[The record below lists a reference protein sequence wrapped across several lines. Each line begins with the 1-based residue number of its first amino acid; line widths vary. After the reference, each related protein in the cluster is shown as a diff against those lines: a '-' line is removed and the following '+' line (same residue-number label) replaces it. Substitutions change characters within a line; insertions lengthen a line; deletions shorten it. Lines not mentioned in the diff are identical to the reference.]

1 MKLPLSMN
9 RMHREGNSKIWA
21 GRIFSSSNLALPHSL
36 AASMEGTDLV
46 SSIKVSKKDEGPP
59 RSRSR
64 SPTCE
69 PAIDPLKYAPIYGPI
84 VTSPQQYIP
93 VGYCL
98 LECSECGGVDGMQ
111 SNIDICVYCADKI
124 REKNAKAKEQ
134 QTESGCADSKA
145 AGTSSSPK

>member
-1 MKLPLSMN
+1 MRKEDN
-9 RMHREGNSKIWA
+9 GKIWA
-21 GRIFSSSNLALPHSL
+21 EEKHSVSLISVSPHSFV
-36 AASMEGTDLV
+36 ANMEGTEVV
-46 SSIKVSKKDEGPP
+46 SSINASQEDEVPP
-59 RSRSR
+59 RTRSR
-64 SPTCE
+64 SPTCKS
-69 PAIDPLKYAPIYGPI
+69 AVDPLKFAPIYGPI
-84 VTSPQQYIP
+84 ITSPQQYIP

-124 REKNAKAKEQ
+124 REKNAKVKEQ

>member
-1 MKLPLSMN
+1 
-9 RMHREGNSKIWA
+9 
-21 GRIFSSSNLALPHSL
+21 
-36 AASMEGTDLV
+36 MEGTDLV
-46 SSIKVSKKDEGPP
+46 TSTKGSKNDEEPP

-64 SPTCE
+64 SPTNA

-134 QTESGCADSKA
+134 QTESGSADSQA